1 MDYNQTIEYL
11 YSQVPMFHR
20 VGSSAYKDNLENTY
34 KLDNHLGHP
43 HQKYKTIHV
52 GGTNGKGSVSN
63 FLCSI
68 LMESGYKV
76 GLYTSPHIVDFKE
89 RIRVNGKK
97 ISEEFVVD
105 FVEKHKSFFEPL
117 QPSFFELIT
126 AMCFEYF
133 AQQKVDIAVIE
144 VGMGGRLD
152 CTNIINPLVSVV
164 TNISLDHTQFLG
176 NTIAEIAKEKAGI
189 TKKNTPLIL
198 GESNT
203 QYNKV
208 FFEQAELMD
217 APIILANNKLQTSEG
232 FINQDN
238 ELCINVFKA
247 GEICYPQIKSAQ
259 TGIYQYKNIITT
271 LATIEELKSIG
282 LNISKENI
290 YDGFK
295 KVNQNTGF
303 YGRWQTISNNPLTIC
318 DTGHNEAGIKLV
330 VENLSKIEYN
340 NLRIVIGFVSD
351 KDIEKI
357 LKLLPKNAI
366 YYFVNA
372 NIARALNSQDLKM
385 QALNHGL
392 MGESYQSVKEGL
404 LQAQKDA
411 KQNDLIFVGGS
422 NFVVAEI

>member
-1 MDYNQTIEYL
+1 
-11 YSQVPMFHR
+11 
-20 VGSSAYKDNLENTY
+20 
-34 KLDNHLGHP
+34 
-43 HQKYKTIHV
+43 
-52 GGTNGKGSVSN
+52 
-63 FLCSI
+63 
-68 LMESGYKV
+68 
-76 GLYTSPHIVDFKE
+76 
-89 RIRVNGKK
+89 
-97 ISEEFVVD
+97 
-105 FVEKHKSFFEPL
+105 
-117 QPSFFELIT
+117 
-126 AMCFEYF
+126 
-133 AQQKVDIAVIE
+133 
-144 VGMGGRLD
+144 MGGRLD

-164 TNISLDHTQFLG
+164 TNISMDHTQFLG

-203 QYNKV
+203 LYNKV

-217 APIILANNKLQTSEG
+217 APIILANNKLQASEG

-271 LATIEELKSIG
+271 LATIEILQSIG

-290 YDGFK
+290 YEGFR

-303 YGRWQTISNNPLTIC
+303 YGRWQTISTNPLTIC

-330 VENLSKIEYN
+330 VENLSQIEYN

-372 NIARALNSQDLKM
+372 NIARALNSQELKA
-385 QALNHGL
+385 QAFNHGL
-392 MGESYQSVKEGL
+392 IGQSYPSVKEGL

-411 KQNDLIFVGGS
+411 KENDLIFVGGS